1 MDDRVGILA
10 SVVNL
15 MTPDNMSLK
24 LKANHWEIASKAINL
39 WISGLSVDLD
49 GEKGRDVCSSL
60 F

>member
-1 MDDRVGILA
+1 MGILA